1 MTTDKFQ
8 CLSKRNK
15 VKRNGCLKKIEENE
29 VDIYVLD
36 SRGLVDLWIFEKRFK
51 GLSEEQVKDLAASM
65 KVAEFVSSRGSLL
78 HDIAA
83 FYILAEDLHKG
94 GTIIGKY
101 EITRNGS
108 KSYITFKGNHRLRS
122 IVKGTRYLLNN
133 ANILALGIGQA
144 GLKVSAKGGV
154 FLTIIYSV
162 PYRTLELAFKKDY
175 LFSNWVVN
183 VSSDVI
189 KASISATIGYLAGA
203 YFIGATGVVLLP
215 IGVGIVAALLVGEVL
230 NSLEGKLELKEK
242 VIAAIDEHF
251 EKRVI
256 QAIDEINEDIVRRK
270 SISQLKRATTKA
282 IFL

>member
-8 CLSKRNK
+8 CLSKRNR
-15 VKRNGCLKKIEENE
+15 VKRNSCLKKIEENE

-78 HDIAA
+78 HDVAA

-144 GLKVSAKGGV
+144 GLKASAKGGV

-215 IGVGIVAALLVGEVL
+215 IGVGIVAALVFGEVL
-230 NSLEGKLELKEK
+230 SSLEGKLELKEK
-242 VIAAIDEHF
+242 AIAAIDEHF
-251 EKRVI
+251 EKRAK
-256 QAIDEINEDIVRRK
+256 QAIDDVNEDIVRRK
-270 SISQLKRATTKA
+270 SISQLQRATTKA

>member
-8 CLSKRNK
+8 CLSKRNR
-15 VKRNGCLKKIEENE
+15 VKRNSCLKKIEENE

-78 HDIAA
+78 HDVAA

-122 IVKGTRYLLNN
+122 IVKGTRYLLNS

-144 GLKVSAKGGV
+144 GLKASAKGGV

-215 IGVGIVAALLVGEVL
+215 IGVGIVAALVVGEVL
-230 NSLEGKLELKEK
+230 SSLEGKLELKEK
-242 VIAAIDEHF
+242 AIAAIDEHF
-251 EKRVI
+251 EKRAK
-256 QAIDEINEDIVRRK
+256 QAIDDVNEDIVRRK
-270 SISQLKRATTKA
+270 SISQLQRATTKA

>member
-1 MTTDKFQ
+1 MATDKFQ
-8 CLSKRNK
+8 CLSKRNR
-15 VKRNGCLKKIEENE
+15 VKRNSCLKKIEENE

-78 HDIAA
+78 HDVAA

-144 GLKVSAKGGV
+144 GLKASAKGGV

-215 IGVGIVAALLVGEVL
+215 IGVGIVAALVVGEVL
-230 NSLEGKLELKEK
+230 SSLEGKLELKEK
-242 VIAAIDEHF
+242 AIAAIDEHF
-251 EKRVI
+251 EKRAK
-256 QAIDEINEDIVRRK
+256 QAIDDVNEDIVRRK
-270 SISQLKRATTKA
+270 SISQLQRATTKA

>member
-1 MTTDKFQ
+1 MTADKFQ

-15 VKRNGCLKKIEENE
+15 VKRDSCLKKVAENE
-29 VDIYVLD
+29 VDVYVLE
-36 SRGLVDLWIFEKRFK
+36 SKGLVDLWVFEKKFK
-51 GLSEEQVKDLAASM
+51 GLNEEQIKDLAISV

-78 HDIAA
+78 HDVTA

-94 GTIIGKY
+94 GAIIGKY

-144 GLKVSAKGGV
+144 GLKASAKGGV

-175 LFSNWVVN
+175 LFSNWIVN
-183 VSSDVI
+183 IGSDVL
-189 KASISATIGYLAGA
+189 KASISATVGYLAGA
-203 YFIGATGVVLLP
+203 YVIGVTGVVLLP
-215 IGVGIVAALLVGEVL
+215 IGVGIVTALVVGEVL
-230 NSLEGKLELKEK
+230 SSLEGKLELKEK
-242 VIAAIDEHF
+242 TIAAIDEYF
-251 EKRVI
+251 EKMDK
-256 QAIDEINEDIVRRK
+256 QAIDDINGDIVRRK
-270 SISQLKRATTKA
+270 SISQLQHPTTKA

>member
-251 EKRVI
+251 EKRAI

>member
-8 CLSKRNK
+8 CLSKRNR
-15 VKRNGCLKKIEENE
+15 VKRNSCLKKIEENE

-78 HDIAA
+78 HDVAA

-144 GLKVSAKGGV
+144 GLKASAKGGV

-215 IGVGIVAALLVGEVL
+215 IGVGIVAALVVGEVPL
-230 NSLEGKLELKEK
+230 WQDSC
-242 VIAAIDEHF
+242 HC
-251 EKRVI
+251 
-256 QAIDEINEDIVRRK
+256 
-270 SISQLKRATTKA
+270 
-282 IFL
+282 

>member
-36 SRGLVDLWIFEKRFK
+36 SRGLVELWIFEKRFK

-83 FYILAEDLHKG
+83 FYILAEDFHKG

-251 EKRVI
+251 EKRAI

>member
-8 CLSKRNK
+8 CLSKRNR
-15 VKRNGCLKKIEENE
+15 VKRNSCLKKIEENE

-78 HDIAA
+78 HDVAA

-144 GLKVSAKGGV
+144 GLKASAKGGV

-215 IGVGIVAALLVGEVL
+215 IGVGIVAALVVGEVL
-230 NSLEGKLELKEK
+230 SSLEGKLELKEK
-242 VIAAIDEHF
+242 AIAAIDEHF
-251 EKRVI
+251 EKRAK
-256 QAIDEINEDIVRRK
+256 QAIDDVNEDIVRRK
-270 SISQLKRATTKA
+270 SISQLQRATTKA

>member
-36 SRGLVDLWIFEKRFK
+36 IRGLVDLWIFEKRFK

-251 EKRVI
+251 EKRAI

>member
-1 MTTDKFQ
+1 
-8 CLSKRNK
+8 
-15 VKRNGCLKKIEENE
+15 
-29 VDIYVLD
+29 
-36 SRGLVDLWIFEKRFK
+36 GLVDLWIFEKRFK

-251 EKRVI
+251 EKRAI

>member
-15 VKRNGCLKKIEENE
+15 VKRNGCLNKIEENE

-251 EKRVI
+251 EKRAI